1 MVSDVSKLALQPK
14 RTTQKQHKDDP
25 QIMIMEYK
33 QDIISVHFLIIVFI
47 LCDWCDQ
54 KAGIPFAFDI
64 IYWRLNWA
72 HPNWCVWSLG
82 VESSLYQSQISE
94 FSFGNIKLYIMSD
107 PKWGIG
113 EHSQLYRNKN

>member
-47 LCDWCDQ
+47 LCD
-54 KAGIPFAFDI
+54 
-64 IYWRLNWA
+64 
-72 HPNWCVWSLG
+72 
-82 VESSLYQSQISE
+82 
-94 FSFGNIKLYIMSD
+94 
-107 PKWGIG
+107 
-113 EHSQLYRNKN
+113 